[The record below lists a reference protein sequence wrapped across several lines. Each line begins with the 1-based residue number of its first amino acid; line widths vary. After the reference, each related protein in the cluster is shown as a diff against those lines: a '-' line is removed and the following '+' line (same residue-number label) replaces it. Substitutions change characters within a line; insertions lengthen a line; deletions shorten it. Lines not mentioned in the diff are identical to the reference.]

1 LSIYTFT
8 NETHLEQ
15 INRQG
20 RLWEYRIKWNPAS
33 LQLLLSAYSPLQCSI
48 CSWHLLNM

>member
-1 LSIYTFT
+1 MIKKLINYILNGKETPYTFLSLSIYTFT

-20 RLWEYRIKWNPAS
+20 RLWEYRIK
-33 LQLLLSAYSPLQCSI
+33 
-48 CSWHLLNM
+48 

>member
-1 LSIYTFT
+1 MIKKLISYILNGKETPYTFLSLSIHTFT

-20 RLWEYRIKWNPAS
+20 RLWEYRIK
-33 LQLLLSAYSPLQCSI
+33 
-48 CSWHLLNM
+48 